1 MPEPKK
7 EHREGMALNCEEAPL
22 DMDIKKVGP
31 FFTFSVTNL
40 NPSLIGGGLAFVI
53 SPDEYTVGDAG
64 GFLGLVNATGSPSGF
79 LAVEFDTL
87 MDVEFKD
94 INGNHVGLDLNSMVS
109 TQVSDLDATD
119 IDLKSGDAVNAWI
132 EYDRSS
138 GVFNKTVSYSNL
150 KPKEPL
156 LSFNLDLDQYV
167 NDLISAMGHGLRW
180 LIERMGEEEDESGR
194 RWSVIFGVTVRTM
207 MDDEDEH

>member
-1 MPEPKK
+1 MGLIAQLVNNIIFKADLPDTP
-7 EHREGMALNCEEAPL
+7 RTA
-22 DMDIKKVGP
+22 VGP

-94 INGNHVGLDLNSMVS
+94 INGNHVGLDLNSMVW
-109 TQVSDLDATD
+109 TQVADLDATD

-132 EYDRSS
+132 EYDGSS

-167 NDLISAMGHGLRW
+167 NDLMHAYIIGCVFHRL
-180 LIERMGEEEDESGR
+180 LER
-194 RWSVIFGVTVRTM
+194 
-207 MDDEDEH
+207 

>member
-1 MPEPKK
+1 M
-7 EHREGMALNCEEAPL
+7 
-22 DMDIKKVGP
+22 
-31 FFTFSVTNL
+31 
-40 NPSLIGGGLAFVI
+40 
-53 SPDEYTVGDAG
+53 
-64 GFLGLVNATGSPSGF
+64 GSPSGF

-94 INGNHVGLDLNSMVS
+94 INGKHMRLDLNSMVS
-109 TQVSDLDATD
+109 TQVADLDATD

-132 EYDRSS
+132 EYDGSS

-167 NDLISAMGHGLRW
+167 NDLMYVGFSGSTQGS
-180 LIERMGEEEDESGR
+180 IEIHSIQWWSFSSSFDSTSG
-194 RWSVIFGVTVRTM
+194 
-207 MDDEDEH
+207 